1 MLDFQTTARTRQ
13 SIRDFLDKPLS
24 KDEINEILLDAQWAP
39 SACNTQ
45 PWVTHIVSGQKAKN
59 LKEILKDKW
68 AKGETKSDFIWD
80 QSQFKGELDARLR
93 NQYKFVYDGFSVARE
108 NKVGRAGIM
117 TKNLEFYGAP
127 HIALLFMPSIA
138 DNVNVAADIGMYA
151 QNFMLS
157 CTARGYGSIPQ
168 LVFAMFADTIRKELD
183 ISDELKLLFSISF
196 GYPNWDSKVNKNHL
210 SRVALGESVSF
221 HE

>member
-1 MLDFQTTARTRQ
+1 MLDFQTTVRSRQ

-39 SACNTQ
+39 SATNTQ
-45 PWVTHIVSGQKAKN
+45 PWITHVVSGQKAKE

-68 AKGETKSDFIWD
+68 AKGEIKSDFPYD
-80 QSQFKGELDARLR
+80 QSLFPPALETRMRAL
-93 NQYKFVYDGFSVARE
+93 YKLIYDGFGVARE
-108 NKVGRAGIM
+108 DKAGRARM
-117 TKNLEFYGAP
+117 VPLNLEFYGAP
-127 HIALLFMPSIA
+127 HAAFLFMPSIA
-138 DNVNVAADIGMYA
+138 DNVNVAADMGMYA

-168 LVFAMFADTIRKELD
+168 LIFAMFADTIRKELGV
-183 ISDELKLLFSISF
+183 SDELKLLFGISF
-196 GYPNWDSKVNKNHL
+196 GYPNWDANVNKNRTQRVSL
-210 SRVALGESVSF
+210 SESVTF

>member
-1 MLDFQTTARTRQ
+1 MLDFQTTARSRQ

-39 SACNTQ
+39 SATNTQ
-45 PWVTHIVSGQKAKN
+45 PWITHIVSGQKAKE

-80 QSQFKGELDARLR
+80 QTQFKDKLDDRLR
-93 NQYKFVYDGFSVARE
+93 NQYKFVYDGFGVTRE
-108 NKVGRAGIM
+108 DKQGRADIM
-117 TKNLEFYGAP
+117 IRNLEFYGAP
-127 HIALLFMPSIA
+127 HVAMLFMPSIT
-138 DNVNVAADIGMYA
+138 DNVNVAADMGMYA

-168 LVFAMFADTIRKELD
+168 LVFAMFADTIRKELGV
-183 ISDELKLLFSISF
+183 SDKLKLLFGISF
-196 GYPNWDSKVNKNHL
+196 GYPNWEAQPNKNHL
-210 SRVALGESVSF
+210 SRVPLSESVTF